1 MEEHEL
7 NENAHKDAT
16 QEMITTAV
24 VDALKRVKGFVE
36 RQVKT
41 NGAGET
47 ITQEEGPASSDMT
60 KSQGGAAPAP
70 AAAVI
75 LNVEPKPDRIDFKYD
90 NDGQIVQA
98 VPVYNDQRSDEQGDR
113 EEE

>member
-1 MEEHEL
+1 
-7 NENAHKDAT
+7 
-16 QEMITTAV
+16 
-24 VDALKRVKGFVE
+24 
-36 RQVKT
+36 
-41 NGAGET
+41 
-47 ITQEEGPASSDMT
+47 
-60 KSQGGAAPAP
+60 
-70 AAAVI
+70 VI